1 MHMVDNICFV
11 SETFQS
17 LLRQQ
22 PVHRVKGYVRAAD
35 LVENEIEKQNLPT
48 RFHFEARKG
57 TFIKA

>member
-1 MHMVDNICFV
+1 MVFMI
-11 SETFQS
+11 SAKWKQMIS

-22 PVHRVKGYVRAAD
+22 PVHRIKGYVRAAD